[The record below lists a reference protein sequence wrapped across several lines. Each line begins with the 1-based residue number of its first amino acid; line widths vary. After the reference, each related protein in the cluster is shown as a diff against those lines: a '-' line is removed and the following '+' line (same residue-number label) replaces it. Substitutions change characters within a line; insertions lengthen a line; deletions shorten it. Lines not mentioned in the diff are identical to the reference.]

1 MLNHHTRADLKVVTE
16 IIQTA
21 ASDLE
26 CTTVADRMLQ
36 HRLNELVGGGHEQS
50 IRQAAWY
57 PTTPE
62 SGTYIRGQV
71 DEMIGSR
78 PMDEAFTLE
87 LFALPVILILGAT
100 KDTVLPSVLTE
111 PAKLNQLLEDKGVL
125 GHCKNFGL
133 SNALTDYDALYQY
146 PLNDWMGGG
155 ASSTNEDDQIID
167 FPPVPLEI
175 KKNSESAHL
184 RFLFGAVLNPK
195 QAPSIFATSGDI
207 GRWGADFAKEVSQQ
221 LTTSDCSVLAIPRPL
236 KTPFMAMEQ
245 GYWSVREI
253 GFQLFISNA
262 LKYARP
268 RIGEP
273 DVSIDITAADV
284 MVVRI
289 SSVFDDT
296 FDRTYSYP
304 IAPYEFGQTVL
315 GAANQ
320 FLTDARVARYELV
333 SNEGTN
339 MVQLES

>member
-1 MLNHHTRADLKVVTE
+1 MLAE
-16 IIQTA
+16 IIQIA

-26 CTTVADRMLQ
+26 RTTVSDRMLQ
-36 HRLNELVGGGHEQS
+36 RRLNELVRGGHEQS

-62 SGTYIRGQV
+62 AGTYIRGQV

-78 PMDEAFTLE
+78 PTDETFALE
-87 LFALPVILILGAT
+87 LFVLPVILILGAT
-100 KDTVLPSVLTE
+100 KDTALPSVLSE
-111 PAKLNQLLEDKGVL
+111 PVKLNQLLEEKGVL

-146 PLNDWMGGG
+146 PLNDWMGAG
-155 ASSTNEDDQIID
+155 ARRTNEDNQIID
-167 FPPVPLEI
+167 LPPVPLEI
-175 KKNSESAHL
+175 KKNVESAHL

-207 GRWGADFAKEVSQQ
+207 GRWGTEFAKEVSQQ

-268 RIGEP
+268 RVGEP
-273 DVSIDITAADV
+273 DISIDITAADV
-284 MVVRI
+284 MAVRI

-304 IAPYEFGQTVL
+304 IAPYEFGKTVL
-315 GAANQ
+315 DAVNQ

-333 SNEGTN
+333 SNEGSN